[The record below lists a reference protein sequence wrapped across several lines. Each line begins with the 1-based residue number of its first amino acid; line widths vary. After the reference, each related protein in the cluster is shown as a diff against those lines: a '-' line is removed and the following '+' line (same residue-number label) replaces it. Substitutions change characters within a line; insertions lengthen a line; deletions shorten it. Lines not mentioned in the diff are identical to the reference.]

1 MRGFKKVRIM
11 GSMKVGQKVI
21 ADHHRRI
28 AREARHL
35 EQPGR
40 AGLLELH
47 AIDDALSDG
56 LITASEAVEMVGLR
70 SIARFDVPL
79 EIFEG
84 QIVDQ
89 QGVVYYHL
97 PIDETQTV

>member
-1 MRGFKKVRIM
+1 M
-11 GSMKVGQKVI
+11 GSMKVGQKVM
-21 ADHHRRI
+21 ADHHRRL
-28 AREARHL
+28 ARDAKHL
-35 EQPGR
+35 AQPAR

-56 LITASEAVEMVGLR
+56 LISRNEAIEMVGLR

-79 EIFEG
+79 ELFEG

-97 PIDETQTV
+97 PIDETQAV